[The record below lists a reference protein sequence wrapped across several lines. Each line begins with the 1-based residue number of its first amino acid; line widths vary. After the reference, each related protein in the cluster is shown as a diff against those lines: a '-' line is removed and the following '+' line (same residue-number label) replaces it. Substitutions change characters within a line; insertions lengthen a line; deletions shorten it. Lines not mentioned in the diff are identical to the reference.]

1 MTRSLAPLGA
11 PLATV
16 TVDIDPES
24 RNSHVVLRPVHDDPN
39 RRPVRQEGT
48 PNGH

>member
-1 MTRSLAPLGA
+1 MTAVR
-11 PLATV
+11 V
-16 TVDIDPES
+16 VIDVDAES

-39 RRPVRQEGT
+39 RRPVRQEEGT